1 MSQPNYC
8 QSGTTLRVVTQNQTE
23 LHDSESRATL
33 NHDSESRATVEELT
47 SRPSGRT
54 KHRDWTIVVAASLN
68 GVIGRGDTLPWHL
81 RSDLQRF
88 KRLTMGQTL
97 LMGRKTYQ
105 SIGRP
110 LPGRQT
116 IVLSRKGAG
125 LFAAHRRSTLRV
137 EFHASPEIRPA
148 TELETELEPSRENS
162 SEHHDSESRAT
173 LPTLPTETRPVHV
186 SVAADLEEVA
196 GLIEAGRRL
205 MVVGGAEVYR
215 SALDYCSTICLTR
228 VLADIEGD
236 TFFPEVDWSQW
247 RLESVE
253 SVDSGTRDDWPT
265 EFQIWTR
272 VEPRP

>member
-1 MSQPNYC
+1 MKEQKSTC
-8 QSGTTLRVVTQNQTE
+8 
-23 LHDSESRATL
+23 
-33 NHDSESRATVEELT
+33 
-47 SRPSGRT
+47 PSGRT
-54 KHRDWTIVVAASLN
+54 MHRDWTIVVAASLN
-68 GVIGRGDTLPWHL
+68 GVIGRGDALPWHL

-88 KRLTMGQTL
+88 KRLTMGHTL

-116 IVLSRKGAG
+116 IVLSKTWAG
-125 LFAAHRRSTLRV
+125 LVADYSRSTHRRLTLRV
-137 EFHASPEIRPA
+137 ESHASPDISPE
-148 TELETELEPSRENS
+148 TELETEPETSREIIS
-162 SEHHDSESRAT
+162 QDHDSESRAT
-173 LPTLPTETRPVHV
+173 IPTETRPAHF
-186 SVAADLEEVA
+186 SVATNLEEVA
-196 GLIEAGRRL
+196 GLIEPGRRL

-215 SALDYCSTICLTR
+215 STLDYCSTIWLTR

-236 TFFPEVDWSQW
+236 TLLPHIDWSQW

-253 SVDSGTRDDWPT
+253 AVDSGPHDDWPT